1 MVYTHYNCEDS
12 QNDFVADVQ
21 QLLLLHFV
29 CKIGF
34 QANEAVT
41 SLKLVEKGL
50 GREDLALAVLIDFPC
65 QIFGG
70 YLAARWSR
78 GDKPLRPWL
87 AAFWVRLGFAAVWT
101 VIVSRFPS
109 GPISTSYF
117 AFLVAMTVLQG
128 FSVYGNSFYFS
139 TVSI

>member
-1 MVYTHYNCEDS
+1 M
-12 QNDFVADVQ
+12 
-21 QLLLLHFV
+21 

-65 QIFGG
+65 QIIGG
-70 YLAARWSR
+70 WLAAKWSI

-87 AAFWVRLGFAAVWT
+87 YAFWIRLGFAAVWIG
-101 VIVSRFPS
+101 IVMHFPTP
-109 GPISTSYF
+109 PISNMYF
-117 AFLVAMTVLQG
+117 VFLVVTTVLQG
-128 FSVYGNSFYFS
+128 FSVYVFVLRFPFEPDS
-139 TVSI
+139 